1 MTKRQVTT
9 GWIVLAVAAV
19 GAVLLIDGLGSK
31 GGGEE
36 EEIATDVGVHVG
48 KIVRTTLHRYVT
60 AYGTVEPE
68 PPGGG
73 KPAAGA
79 LISAPVGGILTEI
92 ACTEG
97 RAVERGALLFRLD
110 TRLAEV
116 AVAKAAKAL
125 ESAEQTYERQKKLL
139 AAEGT
144 SQKSFQQAELE
155 LNAAKSDL
163 AAARTELSLLEVR
176 APLAGTVVR
185 ISARLGQAV
194 EPNAVL
200 AEVIALDRLVVT
212 AQVPSRDAASLKP
225 GQTIE
230 WGDGSAPAGKLAV
243 VGKDIDPKTDTV
255 LVRASLPAGA
265 GFQPGQFL
273 SIRIVSEERRDVLAV
288 PEAALT
294 ADAVGGDAGTIVL
307 VDGDHAVRKPVKAGL
322 RESGLVEVDGDGLE
336 EGLTIVT
343 TEAYGITGETKIHII
358 EDRQP

>member
-1 MTKRQVTT
+1 MPPPRSAWRRSRRPRKPSGGWRTRPRARSTSETGSPRCLGSRRGRRRSTRMTKRQLRT
-9 GWIVLAVAAV
+9 GLIMVALAVVA
-19 GAVLLIDGLGSK
+19 AVLLIRGLGPK
-31 GGGEE
+31 GGAEE
-36 EEIATDVGVHVG
+36 EGIVTDVGVHVG
-48 KIVRTTLHRYVT
+48 KIVRVTLHRYVT

-79 LISAPVGGILTEI
+79 LIAAPVGGILTEI

-97 RAVERGALLFRLD
+97 RAVGPGALLFRLD

-155 LNAAKSDL
+155 LNSARSEL
-163 AAARTELSLLEVR
+163 ATARTELSLLEIR

-185 ISARLGQAV
+185 ITAKLGQAV

-212 AQVPSRDAASLKP
+212 GRVPSRDA
-225 GQTIE
+225 G
-230 WGDGSAPAGKLAV
+230 
-243 VGKDIDPKTDTV
+243 
-255 LVRASLPAGA
+255 
-265 GFQPGQFL
+265 
-273 SIRIVSEERRDVLAV
+273 
-288 PEAALT
+288 
-294 ADAVGGDAGTIVL
+294 
-307 VDGDHAVRKPVKAGL
+307 
-322 RESGLVEVDGDGLE
+322 
-336 EGLTIVT
+336 
-343 TEAYGITGETKIHII
+343 
-358 EDRQP
+358 

>member
-1 MTKRQVTT
+1 MTRRQVTT
-9 GWIVLAVAAV
+9 GLIILAVAVVA
-19 GAVLLIDGLGSK
+19 AVLLIMGLGSK
-31 GGGEE
+31 GGAEE
-36 EEIATDVGVHVG
+36 EGIVTDVGVHVG
-48 KIVRTTLHRYVT
+48 KIVRATLHRYVT

-79 LISAPVGGILTEI
+79 VISAPVGGILAEI
-92 ACTEG
+92 DCSEG
-97 RAVERGALLFRLD
+97 RAVAQGALLFRLD

-139 AAEGT
+139 AAEAT
-144 SQKSFQQAELE
+144 SRKNFQLAELE
-155 LNAAKSDL
+155 LNTAKSEL
-163 AAARTELSLLEVR
+163 AAARTELSLLEIR

-185 ISARLGQAV
+185 ITARLGQAV
-194 EPNAVL
+194 EPNSVL

-225 GQTIE
+225 GQTVV
-230 WGDGSAPAGKLAV
+230 WGDGRTSGTLSI

-255 LVRASLPAGA
+255 LVRASLPAAA
-265 GFQPGQFL
+265 GFQPGEFL
-273 SIRIVSEERRDVLAV
+273 NIRIVSEERRGVLAV
-288 PEAALT
+288 PEAALI
-294 ADAVGGDAGTIVL
+294 ADSVGGDAGMIVL
-307 VDGDHAVRKPVKAGL
+307 VEGDKAVPKPVKAGL
-322 RESGLVEVDGDGLE
+322 RESGLVEVAGDGLK

-343 TEAYGITGETKIHII
+343 TEAYGITGETKVHII

>member
-1 MTKRQVTT
+1 MTKRQLTT
-9 GWIVLAVAAV
+9 GLTVLAVAIVA
-19 GAVLLIDGLGSK
+19 AVLLIMGLGSK
-31 GGGEE
+31 NGGEE
-36 EEIATDVGVHVG
+36 EIVTDVGVHVG
-48 KIVRTTLHRYVT
+48 KIVRATLHRYVT

-79 LISAPVGGILTEI
+79 FISAPVGGILAEI

-97 RAVERGALLFRLD
+97 HAVGQGALLFRLD

-125 ESAEQTYERQKKLL
+125 GSAEQTYERQKKLL

-155 LNAAKSDL
+155 LNSARSEL
-163 AAARTELSLLEVR
+163 AAARTELSLLEIR

-185 ISARLGQAV
+185 ISARLGQSV

-212 AQVPSRDAASLKP
+212 AQVPSREAAQLKP
-225 GQTIE
+225 GQPVV
-230 WGDGSAPAGKLAV
+230 WGDGSAVGTLAV

-273 SIRIVSEERRDVLAV
+273 SIRIVAEERRGVLAV
-288 PEAALT
+288 PETALT
-294 ADAVGGDAGTIVL
+294 ADSVGGDAGTIVL
-307 VDGDHAVRKPVKAGL
+307 VEGNKAVRKTVKAGF
-322 RESGLVEVDGDGLE
+322 RDAGLVEVEGDGLK

-343 TEAYGITGETKIHII
+343 TDSYGITGETKIHII

>member
-1 MTKRQVTT
+1 MTRRQVATRL
-9 GWIVLAVAAV
+9 IILAVAVVAT
-19 GAVLLIDGLGSK
+19 ALLIPRLGPK
-31 GGGEE
+31 GGAEE
-36 EEIATDVGVHVG
+36 EGIVTDVGVHVG
-48 KIVRTTLHRYVT
+48 KIVRATLHRYVT

-73 KPAAGA
+73 MPAAGA
-79 LISAPVGGILTEI
+79 VISAPVGGILAEI

-97 RAVERGALLFRLD
+97 RAVAQGALLFRLD

-139 AAEGT
+139 AAEAT
-144 SQKSFQQAELE
+144 SRKNFQQAELE
-155 LNAAKSDL
+155 LNTAKSEL
-163 AAARTELSLLEVR
+163 AAARTELSLLEIR

-185 ISARLGQAV
+185 ITARLGQAV

-212 AQVPSRDAASLKP
+212 AQVPSRDAAPLRP
-225 GQTIE
+225 GQTVE
-230 WGDGSAPAGKLAV
+230 WGDGRTPGTLSI
-243 VGKDIDPKTDTV
+243 VGKDIDTKTDTV

-288 PEAALT
+288 PEESVVPGPA
-294 ADAVGGDAGTIVL
+294 GGTVL
-307 VDGDHAVRKPVKAGL
+307 MVVEGDKAIPRPVKAGL
-322 RESGLVEVDGDGLE
+322 RDAGLVEVEG
-336 EGLTIVT
+336 EGLAEGLVIVT
-343 TEAYGITGETKIHII
+343 TDAYNITGETKIHII
-358 EDRQP
+358 ENKLP

>member
-9 GWIVLAVAAV
+9 GLLILVAAAVAAV
-19 GAVLLIDGLGSK
+19 LLIKGLGS
-31 GGGEE
+31 GSGYE
-36 EEIATDVGVHVG
+36 EEIVTDVGVHVG
-48 KIVRTTLHRYVT
+48 KIVRTTLHRYVM

-68 PPGGG
+68 PPGDG

-79 LISAPVGGILTEI
+79 IISAPVGGILAEI
-92 ACTEG
+92 ACVEG
-97 RAVERGALLFRLD
+97 RAVERGTLLFRLD

-116 AVAKAAKAL
+116 AVAKAAKAV

-144 SQKSFQQAELE
+144 SQKNFQQAELE
-155 LNAAKSDL
+155 LNTAKSEL
-163 AAARTELSLLEVR
+163 AAARTELSLLEIR

-194 EPNAVL
+194 EPNAIL

-212 AQVPSRDAASLKP
+212 AQVPSRDAVELKP
-225 GQTIE
+225 GVPVV
-230 WGDGSAPAGKLAV
+230 WGDGSAAPGKLVV

-255 LVRASLPAGA
+255 LVRASLPAGS
-265 GFQPGQFL
+265 GFRPGQFL
-273 SIRIVSEERRDVLAV
+273 NIRIVAEERRDVLAI
-288 PEAALT
+288 PEAALM
-294 ADAVGGDAGTIVL
+294 ADSVGGDAGMIVL
-307 VDGDHAVRKPVKAGL
+307 VEGDKAVLKPVKAGL
-322 RESGLVEVDGDGLE
+322 RESGLVEVRGDGLK

-343 TEAYGITGETKIHII
+343 TEAYGIMGETKIHII